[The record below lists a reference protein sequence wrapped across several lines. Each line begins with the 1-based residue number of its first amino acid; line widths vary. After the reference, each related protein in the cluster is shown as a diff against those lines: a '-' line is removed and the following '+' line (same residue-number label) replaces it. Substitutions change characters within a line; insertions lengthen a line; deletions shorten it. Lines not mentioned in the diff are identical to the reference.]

1 MGVKIR
7 KRGGKWY
14 VFVNYHGRRKAKCV
28 GASRELAE
36 KVRRQLEARLALGD
50 LALFQDGENTQTF
63 GSYADK
69 WLKGYARV
77 ECKTSTADGYEG
89 VIDQYLRPRFGNRRL
104 DQIKRDDIK
113 AMINELIA
121 KELSRNTVRN
131 ALCVIRRIFNEA
143 IEAGIVE
150 VNPAARLGRFT
161 RSANGSEIKG
171 ISLTPTEVEGFLQAA
186 KDVCPEYYA
195 LFLLALR
202 AGLRR
207 GELVAVQWGDI
218 QFGKDEE
225 DGNRFIVVQHN
236 YVRREHTTTKSKKS
250 RRVDMSRELR
260 RVLLELRDKRL
271 LASFLK
277 GKNDISD
284 ELVFPTASG
293 TILDPDNLYHRY
305 FQPVLTKAGLRKIRL
320 HDLRHTFGSLLI
332 QSGASIVYVKEQMGH
347 SSIQVTVD
355 IYGHLIPGANVSFVD
370 RLDEAAKPPEKTFK
384 PGSPEEAAEIE
395 RVAGLILDG
404 ARGDL
409 GEAIKSLHQI
419 SSEVENSEQ
428 VGPRIHEAIYRL
440 HTSRQAV
447 DTVLQGFEDTRPAQ
461 ADPVGAFW
469 NVATALV
476 RSAGMENKSPQ
487 QNEPASLQ
495 SDRETT
501 LQQNATQAQLPKES
515 ATEIPSEVID
525 LIGGG
530 AWTRTTDLRI
540 MRPSL

>member
-36 KVRRQLEARLALGD
+36 KVRRQLEAKLALGD
-50 LALFQDGENTQTF
+50 LALFDSKGEKTQTF

-69 WLKGYARV
+69 WLKSYARV
-77 ECKTSTADGYEG
+77 ECKTSTAEGYEG
-89 VIDQYLRPRFGNRRL
+89 VIEQYLRPRFGNRAL
-104 DQIKRDDIK
+104 DQIERDDIK

-131 ALCVIRRIFNEA
+131 ALCVIRGIFNEA

-161 RSANGSEIKG
+161 RIAKGSEVKG
-171 ISLTPTEVEGFLQAA
+171 ISLTPAEVETFLQAA
-186 KDVCPEYYA
+186 KEICPEYHP
-195 LFLLALR
+195 LFLMALR

-260 RVLLELRDKRL
+260 RVLVELRDKRL

-284 ELVFPTASG
+284 ELVFQTPDG

-332 QSGASIVYVKEQMGH
+332 QKGASIVYVKEQMGH

-355 IYGHLIPGANVSFVD
+355 VYGHLIPGANVSFVD
-370 RLDEAAKPPEKTFK
+370 RLDEVPKQEEKTT
-384 PGSPEEAAEIE
+384 P
-395 RVAGLILDG
+395 
-404 ARGDL
+404 
-409 GEAIKSLHQI
+409 
-419 SSEVENSEQ
+419 
-428 VGPRIHEAIYRL
+428 
-440 HTSRQAV
+440 
-447 DTVLQGFEDTRPAQ
+447 
-461 ADPVGAFW
+461 
-469 NVATALV
+469 
-476 RSAGMENKSPQ
+476 
-487 QNEPASLQ
+487 
-495 SDRETT
+495 
-501 LQQNATQAQLPKES
+501 QQNATQAQLPKES
-515 ATEIPSEVID
+515 ETEIPSEVID

>member
-36 KVRRQLEARLALGD
+36 QVRRQLEAKLALGD
-50 LALFQDGENTQTF
+50 LALFDHSEKTPTF
-63 GSYADK
+63 GSYADR
-69 WLKGYARV
+69 WLKDYARV

-89 VIDQYLRPRFGNRRL
+89 VIEQYLRPRFGNRAL

-113 AMINELIA
+113 TMLNELIG

-131 ALCVIRRIFNEA
+131 ALCVIRGIFNEA
-143 IEAGIVE
+143 IEMGIVE

-161 RSANGSEIKG
+161 RVAKTAEVKG
-171 ISLTPTEVEGFLQAA
+171 ISLTSAEADQFLQAA
-186 KDVCPEYYA
+186 KEICPEYHP
-195 LFLLALR
+195 LFLMALR

-225 DGNRFIVVQHN
+225 DPNRFIVVQHN
-236 YVRREHTTTKSKKS
+236 YVHREHTTTKSKKS

-260 RVLLELRDKRL
+260 RTLIELRDKRL
-271 LASFLK
+271 LDSFLK
-277 GKNDISD
+277 GKNDISS
-284 ELVFPTASG
+284 ELVFLSPDG
-293 TILDPDNLYHRY
+293 MILDPDNLYHRY
-305 FQPVLTKAGLRKIRL
+305 FQPVLTKAGLRRIRL

-370 RLDEAAKPPEKTFK
+370 RLDEMPTREEKTT
-384 PGSPEEAAEIE
+384 P
-395 RVAGLILDG
+395 
-404 ARGDL
+404 
-409 GEAIKSLHQI
+409 
-419 SSEVENSEQ
+419 
-428 VGPRIHEAIYRL
+428 
-440 HTSRQAV
+440 
-447 DTVLQGFEDTRPAQ
+447 
-461 ADPVGAFW
+461 
-469 NVATALV
+469 
-476 RSAGMENKSPQ
+476 
-487 QNEPASLQ
+487 
-495 SDRETT
+495 
-501 LQQNATQAQLPKES
+501 QQNATQAQLPEES
-515 ATEIPSEVID
+515 ETEIPAEVAD